1 MASPKI
7 EVAIENCCKT
17 CGEGP
22 HWDVATKSLYYVD
35 IVCGGVAR
43 WNSTTGETKRV
54 ELDKAVGFAIPTDKG
69 DVVLGYDKNICR
81 LNLDGADPS
90 ALTTVHTVEQD
101 KDTRFNDAKCDTLG
115 RLWAGT
121 MGNEGDVPGVVKA
134 GQGSLYSISSDLSI
148 KHQVGGIDLSNGMD
162 WTDDNSVMYFI
173 DSVPRKVYAFD
184 FNLND
189 NSVSNQRTCVDFGEG
204 TMETLGLPD
213 GMCIDNEGKIWV
225 ACFSASK
232 VVRFD
237 PETGKN
243 LQEVKLPATNITS
256 VCFGGPNLDELYVTC
271 SRYNAPNLD
280 QQPLAGSIFKV
291 TGLGVKG
298 RAPNNFKG

>member
-7 EVAIENCCKT
+7 EPVLKNCCKT

-22 HWDVATKSLYYVD
+22 HWDVPSQSLYYVD

-54 ELDKAVGFAIPTDKG
+54 DLDKQVGFVIPSEKSG
-69 DVVLGYDKNICR
+69 VVIGYDKNICR
-81 LNLDGADPS
+81 LDLDASDPS
-90 ALTTVHTVEQD
+90 LTTLLTVEQD
-101 KDTRFNDAKCDTLG
+101 LDTRFNDAKCDASG

-121 MGNEGDVPGVVKA
+121 MGMEGDVPGVVKQ
-134 GQGSLYSISSDLSI
+134 GQGSLYSINEDLSF
-148 KHQVGGIDLSNGMD
+148 KHHVGGIDISNGMD
-162 WTDDNSVMYFI
+162 WTDDNSIMYYI

-184 FNLND
+184 FNMAD
-189 NSVSNQRTCVDFGEG
+189 NSLSNQRTVVDFGEG
-204 TMETLGLPD
+204 TMEQLGLPD
-213 GMCIDNEGKIWV
+213 GMCIDCEGKIWV

-237 PETGKN
+237 PQTGKA
-243 LQEVKLPATNITS
+243 LQEIKMPATNITS

-271 SRYNAPNLD
+271 SRHNMPNPD
-280 QQPLAGSIFKV
+280 SQPLAGSIFKV

>member
-7 EVAIENCCKT
+7 EAVLKNCCKT

-22 HWDVATKSLYYVD
+22 HWDPASNSLYYVD

-43 WNSTTGETKRV
+43 WNSTTNETKRV
-54 ELDKAVGFAIPTDKG
+54 EFDKAVGFAIPSDKG
-69 DVVLGYDKNICR
+69 DVVFGYDKQICR
-81 LNLDGADPS
+81 VNLDAADPKMS
-90 ALTTVHTVEQD
+90 SILSVEAD
-101 KDTRFNDAKCDTLG
+101 KDTRFNDAKCDAMG

-121 MGNEGDVPGVVKA
+121 MGNEGDVPGVVKQ
-134 GQGSLYSISSDLSI
+134 GQGSLYSISQDLSI

-184 FNLND
+184 FNMAD
-189 NSVSNQRTCVDFGEG
+189 NSVSNQRTVVDFSQKTVE
-204 TMETLGLPD
+204 ELGLPD
-213 GMCIDNEGKIWV
+213 GMCIDCEGKIWV

-237 PETGKN
+237 PQTGQAI
-243 LQEVKLPATNITS
+243 QEVKLPATNITS

-271 SRYNAPNLD
+271 SRYNCPNLD
-280 QQPLAGSIFKV
+280 SQPLAGSIFKV